1 MAGENGMQYLKIG
14 DVAER
19 FGVSD
24 RTIYRW
30 IDNRGFPQPIWL
42 GCNKWR
48 VSEIDAWE
56 RSL

>member
-1 MAGENGMQYLKIG
+1 MQYLKIG
-14 DVAER
+14 DVAGR

-30 IDNRGFPQPIWL
+30 IENRSFPQPVWL

-48 VSEIDAWE
+48 VSDIDAWE